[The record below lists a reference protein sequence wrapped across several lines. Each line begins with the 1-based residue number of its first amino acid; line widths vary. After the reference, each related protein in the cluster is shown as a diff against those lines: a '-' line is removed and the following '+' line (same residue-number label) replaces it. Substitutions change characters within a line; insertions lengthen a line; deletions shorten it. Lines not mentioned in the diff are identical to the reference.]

1 VGGGVGWL
9 DGEMGV
15 LGMGA
20 STARR
25 GRRIFSMRR
34 QGLVAVVTIASHVQ
48 PSSQTSTGGRH
59 VKSTTKS
66 NAPVAVTM
74 SARFCVPKS

>member
-1 VGGGVGWL
+1 VGVGVGGWVSGWVGGGVGWL

-25 GRRIFSMRR
+25 GRRIFS
-34 QGLVAVVTIASHVQ
+34 IADVHNV
-48 PSSQTSTGGRH
+48 
-59 VKSTTKS
+59 
-66 NAPVAVTM
+66 
-74 SARFCVPKS
+74 SADG